1 MLFPHTIDG
10 YDDLLMLL
18 KQLEETEVQQQHQQR
33 AQVIFVHLTD
43 SKLPDG
49 KNWCEECANAEPIVQ
64 TCVQRL
70 ASTLEA
76 SSRDEDYEKM
86 AVHWVTCHVGA
97 RDFWYN
103 PNNPFRRDPQLR
115 LFTIPALVCLFRA
128 GANGSW
134 MNTAKDLCQI
144 YESEDHFA
152 SVATLERILTN
163 FLDIAAE
170 RQGMSV
176 SEGR

>member
-86 AVHWVTCHVGA
+86 AVHWVTLPSGTTRTIRSAVT
-97 RDFWYN
+97 
-103 PNNPFRRDPQLR
+103 PNS
-115 LFTIPALVCLFRA
+115 VCSPSRHSSVCSVPV
-128 GANGSW
+128 ANGSW